1 MKKIQILKGLLFT
14 VLATIFFSCSSNNS
28 SETPAT
34 TGSISAS
41 ISGVAWSGV
50 STASLQTTTFM
61 GTTKSTLQ
69 IMGVNIAD
77 YSNITIQIPATSLT
91 VGTFSST
98 GTNSIGMMSYST
110 NANTPTPTVYT
121 STASGSSFSITITA
135 INATTGLLS
144 GTFIGTLKTQAGA
157 TKTIT
162 NGVLDSVSIVGSELF
177 PGGTMSLTRNN
188 GTPFTMGDP
197 SNPNYVLLGQATS
210 GNSIVVYGYNV
221 STTNNFGVYSIN
233 FPKNVTAGTYNLMT
247 SSGFGAGI
255 GKANGQPDYNLTS
268 GSMTIQSH
276 NGTNVIGT
284 FNYTVSNGTDTVT
297 ITNGSFNVT
306 HH

>member
-28 SETPAT
+28 SESPTT

-50 STASLQTTTFM
+50 STANLQSTTYM
-61 GTTKSTLQ
+61 GTTKSNLQ
-69 IMGVNIAD
+69 IMGLNIAD
-77 YSNITIQIPATSLT
+77 YSNITIQIPVTSLN

-98 GTNSIGMMSYST
+98 ATNSVGMMTYST

-135 INATTGLLS
+135 INATSGLLS
-144 GTFIGTLKTQAGA
+144 GTFTGTLKTQAGA

-162 NGVLDSVSIVGSELF
+162 NGVLDSVSIVSTEYF
-177 PGGTMSLTRNN
+177 PGGTMSLSKN
-188 GTPFTMGDP
+188 GGNSFSMGEP
-197 SNPNYVLLGQATS
+197 GNPNFVMITQASVGNTVVVSGTNTS
-210 GNSIVVYGYNV
+210 V
-221 STTNNFGVYSIN
+221 TNNFGIYSIN
-233 FPKNVTAGTYNLMT
+233 FPKTVTLGTYNLMT
-247 SSGFGAGI
+247 SPGFGASI
-255 GKANGQPDYNLTS
+255 GKASGQPDYNLTS